1 MKKAVIECG
10 GVQHIVAEGD
20 TISVN
25 FLGETGKTV
34 DFAPVMIVDGKDSIV
49 DAEKLKTMKVTASVE
64 EAEFKGEKVIA
75 LRYKAKK
82 RVNTKRGHRQK
93 LTKIKISK
101 ITA

>member
-25 FLGETGKTV
+25 FLGETGKSV
-34 DFAPVMIVDGKDSIV
+34 EFAPIMIVDGKDSV
-49 DAEKLKTMKVTASVE
+49 VETGKLKASKVTATVE
-64 EAEFKGEKVIA
+64 EVELKGDKVIA
-75 LRYKAKK
+75 IRYKAKK